1 MSKAVVLRLSV
12 LLSACAHFIGTL
24 SSVRA
29 EEVHYANI
37 GWWTVAYRPFD
48 NLNGCNAES
57 RFTDQTLVEFA
68 LLESQSEKGWA
79 LFLSN
84 PQWDAWV
91 KKGAEHRLIIS
102 ADGKIWRG
110 SFKVAD
116 DKKTLFIGGAS
127 IDFMNSL
134 ADAHSLMI
142 FDSNQ
147 RPLTSSPLSMKD
159 SADAIKAVVNCV
171 REHPL
176 SSQRAPE
183 PAADTAVSG
192 TGFFVASN
200 VLLTNNHVV
209 KDCQNTIKVR
219 YPDKEPYTA
228 TISGQDPS
236 NDLALLHTEMPSHSI
251 ASFHLQPRLGEGVAA
266 YGFPYA
272 GVLSSSGNFT
282 LGNVTSLSGMGDDTR
297 FLQISAP
304 IQPGNSG
311 GPLVDMSGSVVGVVV
326 SQLNAL
332 AVMQVANSVPQNV
345 NFAIQV
351 PMVINFLSV
360 KGVTPKLDTS
370 QNGTHT
376 LSTADVADITKQFT
390 VQIFCETGSS
400 PSPQKPVVANRSGDV
415 EQQATNFV
423 VSLQAKWSRPNAEA
437 LAGLDALYDDEVM
450 YFGKR
455 QTKPEVIKE
464 VSAFATKF
472 PERQYKP
479 RLPMDVSCN
488 ERFCTVR
495 GTLDFRSVNLAERK
509 VSKGAATFE
518 YQLVVAGSS
527 FIISLEGGEVLK
539 REVSPLSS
547 ASPQSTDEHSASLLH
562 KAIGRWA
569 VADAANCS
577 VPSKSFSLTMD
588 GQTIVWRNGEGEIDI
603 EAVVFSGEDQFVT
616 TTVKSLHA
624 SSTRDIAP
632 GTNWVYSRDRPGR
645 LQVQPSG
652 RNSFLLTRCQ

>member
-1 MSKAVVLRLSV
+1 MLRVLVFRLPLLLSV
-12 LLSACAHFIGTL
+12 YALFMGALSG
-24 SSVRA
+24 VRA

-37 GWWTVAYRPFD
+37 GWWTVVYKEFD
-48 NLNGCNAES
+48 NLNDCNAAS

-68 LLESQSEKGWA
+68 LLQNQGEKGWA

-84 PQWDAWV
+84 PQWEAWV
-91 KKGAEHRLIIS
+91 RRGSEHRLTIT
-102 ADGKIWRG
+102 ADNKVWHGI
-110 SFKVAD
+110 FKVAD
-116 DKKTLFIGGAS
+116 DKKTLFIGGTS

-142 FDSNQ
+142 FDNNQ
-147 RPLTSSPLSMKD
+147 RPLTRSPISMKD

-171 REHPL
+171 REHPFR
-176 SSQRAPE
+176 SQQAQSPE
-183 PAADTAVSG
+183 PATDTAVSG

-200 VLLTNNHVV
+200 FLLTNNHVI
-209 KDCQNTIKVR
+209 KDCRNTIKVR
-219 YPDKEPYTA
+219 YPDREPYTA
-228 TISGQDPS
+228 TMSGQDPS

-251 ASFHLQPRLGEGVAA
+251 ATFHLQPRLGEGVAS

-272 GVLSSSGNFT
+272 GILSSGGNFT
-282 LGNVTSLSGMGDDTR
+282 LGNVTSLTGMGDDTR
-297 FLQISAP
+297 FLQMSAP

-311 GPLVDMSGSVVGVVV
+311 GPLVDMSGSVIGVVV

-332 AVMQVANSVPQNV
+332 AVMQVDNSVPQNV

-370 QNGTHT
+370 QHGTQT
-376 LSTADVADITKQFT
+376 LSTADVADIVKQFT

-400 PSPQKPVVANRSGDV
+400 SSAQKPVVANGSGDA

-423 VSLQAKWSRPNAEA
+423 LSLQAKWSRPNAEA
-437 LAGLDALYDDEVM
+437 LAGLDELYDDEVM

-464 VSAFATKF
+464 VTAFATKF

-488 ERFCTVR
+488 ERLCTVH
-495 GTLDFRSVNLAERK
+495 GTLEFRSVNLAERK
-509 VSKGAATFE
+509 VSKGVATFD
-518 YQLVVAGSS
+518 YQLAIAGSS
-527 FIISLEGGEVLK
+527 FKITLEGGDVLK
-539 REVSPLSS
+539 REVSPL
-547 ASPQSTDEHSASLLH
+547 ASVSGASLLH
-562 KAIGRWA
+562 EAVGRWSI
-569 VADAANCS
+569 ADASNCA

-603 EAVVFSGEDQFVT
+603 ETVVFSGEDQFVT
-616 TTVKSLHA
+616 TTLKSLHA
-624 SSTRDIAP
+624 SGGRDVAP
-632 GTNWVYSRDRPGR
+632 GTNWVYSRERPGR